1 MQYTIGQ
8 VLDTLPESMQA
19 KKASA
24 YLFEEQYKNILDAT
38 PNKWVAMDVEDI
50 TGLDRKS
57 SDYINTVGKYYHRV
71 KSWNKKYGDYEFKN
85 IRTETQF
92 IMFGKRVIDGI

>member
-24 YLFEEQYKNILDAT
+24 YLFEDQYKNILDAT

-50 TGLDRKS
+50 SELDRK
-57 SDYINTVGKYYHRV
+57 
-71 KSWNKKYGDYEFKN
+71 
-85 IRTETQF
+85 
-92 IMFGKRVIDGI
+92 